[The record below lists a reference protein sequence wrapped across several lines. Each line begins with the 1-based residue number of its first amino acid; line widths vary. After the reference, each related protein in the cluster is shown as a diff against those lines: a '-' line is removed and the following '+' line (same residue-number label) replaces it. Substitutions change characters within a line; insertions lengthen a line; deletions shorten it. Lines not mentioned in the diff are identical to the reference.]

1 MHKVNKSV
9 NMICNI
15 VGNIMIKEKI
25 IDIGNKLY
33 LKNLT
38 VATSGNI
45 SIKTEEGIYITASG
59 TSLGR
64 LKEEDIVLIDID
76 GKEISKGIA
85 SSEKKLHVAIY
96 KKRPDI
102 KAVIHTHPV
111 YLTSF
116 AVCHKKLKEPIM
128 SENIL
133 YFEDIPVAKYAMP
146 SSDEL
151 VENTIKHLIKRDV
164 VMMANHGAI
173 AIADN
178 IENAFSKMET
188 AEYYAQVTLNTYILG
203 NPKYLKEK
211 EVKQLIKLKNSKL

>member
-1 MHKVNKSV
+1 ME
-9 NMICNI
+9 MR
-15 VGNIMIKEKI
+15 KEEI
-25 IDIGNKLY
+25 IEIGKRLY

-45 SIKTEEGIYITASG
+45 SIKTDKCIYITASG
-59 TSLGR
+59 SSLGA
-64 LKEEDIVLIDID
+64 LKKEDIVLTDLD
-76 GKEISKGIA
+76 GNEISQGKA

-96 KKRPDI
+96 RLRPEI
-102 KAVIHTHPV
+102 NAIIHTHPV

-116 AVCHKKLKEPIM
+116 ASCHKALKEPIM

-151 VENTIKHLIKRDV
+151 VKNTIKHLKKRDV

-173 AIADN
+173 AIAANLED
-178 IENAFSKMET
+178 AFAKIET
-188 AEYYAQVTLNTYILG
+188 AEYYAQVTLNTHIIG
-203 NPKYLKEK
+203 KPKYLSDEDISD
-211 EVKQLIKLKNSKL
+211 LLKLKRSRS

>member
-1 MHKVNKSV
+1 ME
-9 NMICNI
+9 MR
-15 VGNIMIKEKI
+15 KEDI
-25 IDIGNKLY
+25 IEIGKRLY

-45 SIKTEEGIYITASG
+45 SIKTDKCIYITASG
-59 TSLGR
+59 SSLGA
-64 LKEEDIVLIDID
+64 LKKEDIVLTDLD
-76 GKEISKGIA
+76 GNEISQGKA

-96 KKRPDI
+96 RLRPEI
-102 KAVIHTHPV
+102 NAIIHTHPV

-116 AVCHKKLKEPIM
+116 ASCHKALKEPIM

-151 VENTIKHLIKRDV
+151 VKNTIKHLKKRDV

-173 AIADN
+173 AIAANLED
-178 IENAFSKMET
+178 AFAKIET
-188 AEYYAQVTLNTYILG
+188 AEYYAQVTLNTHIIG
-203 NPKYLKEK
+203 KPKYLSDEDISD
-211 EVKQLIKLKNSKL
+211 LLKLKHSRS

>member
-1 MHKVNKSV
+1 MR
-9 NMICNI
+9 
-15 VGNIMIKEKI
+15 KEEI
-25 IDIGNKLY
+25 IEIGKRLY

-45 SIKTEEGIYITASG
+45 SIKTDKCIYITASG
-59 TSLGR
+59 SSLGA
-64 LKEEDIVLIDID
+64 LKKEDIVLTDLD
-76 GKEISKGIA
+76 GNEISQGKA

-96 KKRPDI
+96 RLRPEI
-102 KAVIHTHPV
+102 NAIIHTHPV

-116 AVCHKKLKEPIM
+116 ASCHKALKEPIM

-151 VENTIKHLIKRDV
+151 VKNTIKHLKKRDV

-173 AIADN
+173 AIAANLED
-178 IENAFSKMET
+178 AFAKIET
-188 AEYYAQVTLNTYILG
+188 AEYYAQVTLNTHIIG
-203 NPKYLKEK
+203 KPKYLSDEDISD
-211 EVKQLIKLKNSKL
+211 LLKLKHSRS

>member
-1 MHKVNKSV
+1 MR
-9 NMICNI
+9 
-15 VGNIMIKEKI
+15 KEDI
-25 IDIGNKLY
+25 IEIGKRLY

-45 SIKTEEGIYITASG
+45 SIKADKCIYITASG
-59 TSLGR
+59 SSLGA
-64 LKEEDIVLIDID
+64 LKKEDIVLTDLD
-76 GKEISKGIA
+76 GNEISQGKA

-96 KKRPDI
+96 RLRPEI
-102 KAVIHTHPV
+102 NAIIHTHPV

-116 AVCHKKLKEPIM
+116 ASCHKALKEPIM

-151 VENTIKHLIKRDV
+151 VKNTIKHLKKRDV

-173 AIADN
+173 AIASSLED
-178 IENAFSKMET
+178 AFAKIET
-188 AEYYAQVTLNTYILG
+188 AEYYAQVTLNTHIIG
-203 NPKYLKEK
+203 KPKYLSDEDISD
-211 EVKQLIKLKNSKL
+211 LLKLKHSRS

>member
-1 MHKVNKSV
+1 ME
-9 NMICNI
+9 MR
-15 VGNIMIKEKI
+15 KEEI
-25 IDIGNKLY
+25 IEIGKRLY

-45 SIKTEEGIYITASG
+45 SIKTDKCIYITASG
-59 TSLGR
+59 SSLGA
-64 LKEEDIVLIDID
+64 LKKEDIVLTDLD
-76 GKEISKGIA
+76 GNEISQGKA

-96 KKRPDI
+96 RLRPEI
-102 KAVIHTHPV
+102 NAIIHTHPV

-116 AVCHKKLKEPIM
+116 ASCHKALKEPIM

-151 VENTIKHLIKRDV
+151 VKNTIKHLKKRDV

-173 AIADN
+173 AIAANLED
-178 IENAFSKMET
+178 AFAKIET
-188 AEYYAQVTLNTYILG
+188 AEYYAQVTLNTHIIG
-203 NPKYLKEK
+203 KPKYLSDEDISD
-211 EVKQLIKLKNSKL
+211 LLNLKHSRS

>member
-1 MHKVNKSV
+1 MR
-9 NMICNI
+9 
-15 VGNIMIKEKI
+15 KEEI
-25 IDIGNKLY
+25 IEIGKRLY

-45 SIKTEEGIYITASG
+45 SIKTDKCIYITASG
-59 TSLGR
+59 SSLGA
-64 LKEEDIVLIDID
+64 LKKEDIVLTDLD
-76 GKEISKGIA
+76 GNEISQGKA

-96 KKRPDI
+96 RLRPEI
-102 KAVIHTHPV
+102 NAIIHTHPV

-116 AVCHKKLKEPIM
+116 ASCHKALKEPIM

-151 VENTIKHLIKRDV
+151 VKNTIKHLKKRDV

-173 AIADN
+173 AIAANLED
-178 IENAFSKMET
+178 AFAKIET
-188 AEYYAQVTLNTYILG
+188 AEYYAQVTLNTHIIG
-203 NPKYLKEK
+203 KPKYLSDEDISD
-211 EVKQLIKLKNSKL
+211 LLKLKRSRS

>member
-1 MHKVNKSV
+1 ME
-9 NMICNI
+9 MR
-15 VGNIMIKEKI
+15 KEEI
-25 IDIGNKLY
+25 IEIGKRLY

-45 SIKTEEGIYITASG
+45 SIKTDKGIYITASG
-59 TSLGR
+59 SSLGA
-64 LKEEDIVLIDID
+64 LKKEDIVLTDLE
-76 GKEISKGIA
+76 GKEISQGKA

-96 KKRPDI
+96 RLRPEI
-102 KAVIHTHPV
+102 NAIIHTHPV

-116 AVCHKKLKEPIM
+116 ASCHKALKEPIM

-151 VENTIKHLIKRDV
+151 VKNTIKHLKKRDV

-173 AIADN
+173 AIAANLED
-178 IENAFSKMET
+178 AFAKIET
-188 AEYYAQVTLNTYILG
+188 AEYYAQVTLNTHIIG
-203 NPKYLKEK
+203 KPKYLSDEDISD
-211 EVKQLIKLKNSKL
+211 LLKLKHSRS

>member
-1 MHKVNKSV
+1 MR
-9 NMICNI
+9 
-15 VGNIMIKEKI
+15 KEDI
-25 IDIGNKLY
+25 IEIGKRLY

-45 SIKTEEGIYITASG
+45 SIKTDKCIYITASG
-59 TSLGR
+59 SSLGA
-64 LKEEDIVLIDID
+64 LKKEDIVLTDLD
-76 GKEISKGIA
+76 GNEISQGKA

-96 KKRPDI
+96 RLRPEI
-102 KAVIHTHPV
+102 NAIIHTHPV

-116 AVCHKKLKEPIM
+116 ASCHKALKEPIM

-151 VENTIKHLIKRDV
+151 VKNTIKHLKKRDV

-173 AIADN
+173 AIASSLED
-178 IENAFSKMET
+178 AFAKIET
-188 AEYYAQVTLNTYILG
+188 AEYYAQVTLNTHIIG
-203 NPKYLKEK
+203 KPKYLSDEDISD
-211 EVKQLIKLKNSKL
+211 LLKLKHSRS